1 MYLSHII
8 LFCSSLF
15 FLFSLSC
22 KLHCLFTS
30 ESSWRTAIP
39 TCCMF
44 SWVYCWSRKSHFWC
58 ICSVPSLTMIGSR
71 LIWNHFSW
79 SISWYFLVTWS
90 NKLKDVAVS
99 YSKSFYPI
107 TIENGRGDLKKSQG
121 TSSVQTFYIYIQ
133 YLHLCLDT
141 MCSWKAISAVFN
153 NITIM
158 FAVIH
163 QAGLVCANGWHC
175 WQFGLIS
182 ANHSYPGVML
192 PCLSWYN
199 HNHFS
204 QTIFSHAVSVE

>member
-22 KLHCLFTS
+22 KLPCVFTS

-58 ICSVPSLTMIGSR
+58 TCSVPWLTMIGSR

-79 SISWYFLVTWS
+79 SISWFFLVTWS

-99 YSKSFYPI
+99 YSKSFLPDY
-107 TIENGRGDLKKSQG
+107 NWKWQGRSQEV
-121 TSSVQTFYIYIQ
+121 SRHIKCSNL
-133 YLHLCLDT
+133 LHLHT
-141 MCSWKAISAVFN
+141 VF
-153 NITIM
+153 T
-158 FAVIH
+158 FV
-163 QAGLVCANGWHC
+163 
-175 WQFGLIS
+175 FGYHVQLK
-182 ANHSYPGVML
+182 G
-192 PCLSWYN
+192 
-199 HNHFS
+199 HFCC
-204 QTIFSHAVSVE
+204 I